1 MLKRIVLG
9 VVGVLGL
16 GLVVIG
22 GLAATKPA
30 TFQVERSATL
40 AARPDAIYPNIED
53 FHRWAAWSPWE
64 KLDPQM
70 RKSYTGPERGTGA
83 GYAWSGNSDV
93 GQGRMSITDAR
104 PNEQVTIRLEF
115 IEPFAATN
123 ETVYTLKPVAAGTEV
138 TWSMNGPNSFAG
150 KVMSVFVDMD
160 KMIGNDFEEGLANLK
175 RVSETEAAS
184 ATK

>member
-1 MLKRIVLG
+1 MLKRIAIG

-16 GLVVIG
+16 IVVVIV

-30 TFQVERSATL
+30 TLQVERSATI
-40 AARPDAIYPNIED
+40 AAPPSAIYPNIED

-93 GQGRMSITDAR
+93 GQGRMSITEAR
-104 PNEQVTIRLEF
+104 PNEQVTIDLEF

-123 ETVYTLKPVAAGTEV
+123 ETVYILKPTAAGTEV

-150 KVMSVFVDMD
+150 KVMSIFVDMD
-160 KMIGNDFEEGLANLK
+160 EMIGRDFEEGLANLK
-175 RVSETEAAS
+175 RISENEAAR